1 MPRPIRDLLA
11 KLGLPEISDAQFA
24 EAEPRFVEA
33 LTHSSA
39 GEGPNYERLEFLG
52 DAVLKLAVSGI
63 LYDRLPQAS
72 EGVLTKIR
80 ARVVADAT
88 LAKVAQ
94 AIELGSYLRLGP
106 AERKSGGASKV
117 GTVAAA
123 YEALLAAIYQTYGW
137 EVLVKLVASHLA
149 AELEAAIQD
158 PGAEN
163 FKALLQEATQ
173 ERFGVLPKY
182 RVVGGEG
189 PQHQHVFIVEVEVL
203 DRILGT
209 GRGAS
214 KKAAEQQAAG
224 VALSRLD
231 ELPPPTTPKRK
242 PS

>member
-1 MPRPIRDLLA
+1 MPKPVHDLLA
-11 KLGLPEISDAQFA
+11 KLGLPELPEARFA
-24 EAEPRFVEA
+24 EVAPRFVEA
-33 LTHSSA
+33 MTHSSA
-39 GEGPNYERLEFLG
+39 ADGPNYERMEFLG
-52 DAVLKLAVSGI
+52 DAVLKLAVSG
-63 LYDRLPQAS
+63 LLFERLPEAS

-88 LAKVAQ
+88 LAKVAH
-94 AIELGSYLRLGP
+94 ALDLGSYLHMGS
-106 AERKSGGASKV
+106 AERKSGGAGKV

-123 YEALLAAIYQTYGW
+123 YEALLAAIYQTFGW
-137 EVLVKLVASHLA
+137 ETLVRMVATHLA
-149 AELEAAIQD
+149 DDLDAAIQD

-173 ERFGVLPKY
+173 ERFGVLPQY

-189 PQHQHVFIVEVEVL
+189 PQHQHVFIVEVEVQ

-224 VALSRLD
+224 VALARLD
-231 ELPPPTTPKRK
+231 ELAPATKRK
-242 PS
+242 TP

>member
-1 MPRPIRDLLA
+1 MPRPVRDLLA
-11 KLGLPEISDAQFA
+11 KLGLPDIP
-24 EAEPRFVEA
+24 EAEPRFIEA

-39 GEGPNYERLEFLG
+39 GDGPNYERMEFLG
-52 DAVLKLAVSGI
+52 DAVLKLAVSG
-63 LYDRLPQAS
+63 LLFERLPEAS

-88 LAKVAQ
+88 LAKVAN
-94 AIELGSYLRLGP
+94 ALDLGAFLRMGT
-106 AERKSGGASKV
+106 AERKSGGTGKV

-123 YEALLAAIYQTYGW
+123 YEALLAAIYRTYGW
-137 EVLVKLVASHLA
+137 ETLVRMVSTHLA
-149 AELEAAIQD
+149 SELDAAIQE

-173 ERFGVLPKY
+173 ERFGVLPQY

-203 DRILGT
+203 ERILGT

-214 KKAAEQQAAG
+214 KKAAEQQAAA

-231 ELPPPTTPKRK
+231 EIAPTPAPKRK
-242 PS
+242 AP

>member
-1 MPRPIRDLLA
+1 M
-11 KLGLPEISDAQFA
+11 KLGLPDIPEARFA
-24 EAEPRFVEA
+24 EVEPRFIEA

-52 DAVLKLAVSGI
+52 DAILKLAVSKI
-63 LYDRLPQAS
+63 LFERLPDAA

-88 LAKVAQ
+88 LAKVAN
-94 AIELGSYLRLGP
+94 ALDLGSYLVMGT
-106 AERKSGGASKV
+106 AERKSGGAGKV
-117 GTVAAA
+117 GTIAAA

-137 EVLVKLVASHLA
+137 ETLVKLVSTHLA
-149 AELEAAIQD
+149 AELEASIQD

-173 ERFGVLPKY
+173 ERFGVLPQY

-214 KKAAEQQAAG
+214 KKSAEQQAAG
-224 VALSRLD
+224 VALAR
-231 ELPPPTTPKRK
+231 TPKRK
-242 PS
+242 AP

>member
-1 MPRPIRDLLA
+1 MAKPLGDLLA
-11 KLGLPEISDAQFA
+11 KLGLPEIPDA
-24 EAEPRFVEA
+24 ELRFVEA

-39 GEGPNYERLEFLG
+39 GDGPNYERMEFLG
-52 DAVLKLAVSGI
+52 DAVLKLAVSG
-63 LYDRLPQAS
+63 LLFERLPDAS

-94 AIELGSYLRLGP
+94 ELDLGSYLRMGT
-106 AERKSGGASKV
+106 AERKSGGAGKV

-137 EVLVKLVASHLA
+137 TPLVRLVETHLA
-149 AELEAAIQD
+149 SELDAAIQD

-173 ERFGVLPKY
+173 ERFGVLPQY

-189 PQHQHVFIVEVEVL
+189 PQHQHVFIVEVDVL

-231 ELPPPTTPKRK
+231 ELTPSPAKRK
-242 PS
+242 TP

>member
-1 MPRPIRDLLA
+1 MAKPIPELLA
-11 KLGLPEISDAQFA
+11 KLGLPEIP

-39 GEGPNYERLEFLG
+39 GDGPNYERLEFLG
-52 DAVLKLAVSGI
+52 DAVLKLAVSG
-63 LYDRLPQAS
+63 LLFERLPQAS

-94 AIELGSYLRLGP
+94 GIDLGAYLRMGT
-106 AERKSGGASKV
+106 AERKSGGAAKV

-123 YEALLAAIYQTYGW
+123 YEALLAVIYQNYGW
-137 EVLVKLVASHLA
+137 ETLVRVVEAHLA
-149 AELEAAIQD
+149 ADLDAAIQD

-173 ERFGVLPKY
+173 ERFGVLPQY

-189 PQHQHVFIVEVEVL
+189 PQHQHVFIVEVDVL
-203 DRILGT
+203 DRNLGT

-231 ELPPPTTPKRK
+231 EISPSPAAKRK
-242 PS
+242 TP

>member
-1 MPRPIRDLLA
+1 MPRPLPELLE
-11 KLGLPEISDAQFA
+11 KLGLPFVP

-39 GEGPNYERLEFLG
+39 GEGPNYERMEFLG
-52 DAVLKLAVSGI
+52 DAVLKLAVSG
-63 LYDRLPQAS
+63 LLFERLPKAS

-88 LAKVAQ
+88 LAKVANMLD
-94 AIELGSYLRLGP
+94 LGSYLHMGM
-106 AERKSGGASKV
+106 AERKSGGTGKV

-123 YEALLAAIYQTYGW
+123 YEALLAAVYQTYGW
-137 EVLVKLVASHLA
+137 EALVRLVSEHLA
-149 AELEAAIQD
+149 DELDSAIQE

-163 FKALLQEATQ
+163 YKALLQEATQ
-173 ERFGVLPKY
+173 ERFAVLPQY

-203 DRILGT
+203 DRVLGR

-214 KKAAEQQAAG
+214 KKAAEQQAASE
-224 VALSRLD
+224 ALSRLD
-231 ELPPPTTPKRK
+231 ELSPLPASKRK
-242 PS
+242 AP

>member
-1 MPRPIRDLLA
+1 MAKPIADLLA
-11 KLGLPEISDAQFA
+11 KLALPEVP
-24 EAEPRFVEA
+24 EAEFRFTEA

-39 GEGPNYERLEFLG
+39 GDGPNYERMEFLG
-52 DAVLKLAVSGI
+52 DAVLKLAVSG
-63 LYDRLPQAS
+63 LLFERLPKAS

-94 AIELGSYLRLGP
+94 ALDLGAYLHMGT
-106 AERKSGGASKV
+106 AERRSGGTAKV

-137 EVLVKLVASHLA
+137 ETLVRLVSEHLA
-149 AELEAAIQD
+149 EELDAAILE

-173 ERFGVLPKY
+173 ERFGVLPNY

-224 VALSRLD
+224 VALARLD
-231 ELPPPTTPKRK
+231 ELAPPVAAKRK
-242 PS
+242 TP